1 VKKPMQA
8 VILAA
13 GEGTRLRPLTHG
25 KPKAMLPVA
34 NRPVIAHVIDSLL
47 ANGIRDIVVVVGY
60 RREYVQRF
68 LNSLE
73 IPVTV
78 VVQEKQLGTAHAL
91 RAAAT
96 EITDDFLV
104 LPGDNYI
111 DAASIARIR
120 GEPCAMLVKEH
131 PSPSNFGVVV
141 VRNGIVADIHEKPE
155 EAPALTVSTGILSL
169 PKESLGSLTKNEI
182 PDALIALIRKGMRMK
197 AVMAAEWMDAI
208 YPWDLLRMNQ
218 SLLAHVTPKKAGRM
232 AGNVA
237 FSGVVSVGAG
247 TSIGANATI
256 TGPVVIGEDCE
267 IGPGACILPNTS
279 IGSRVTVEPF
289 TVLGD
294 SLVMDDTFI
303 GSHSRILHAVIGEG
317 CRIADHASTVPA
329 TSLFSI
335 EGKVQKAEF
344 GAVLGD
350 RVSTAPFT
358 VLRTC
363 IVGNG
368 VTVREGRTLTQI
380 LPDNTL
386 VM

>member
-1 VKKPMQA
+1 MQA

-13 GEGTRLRPLTHG
+13 GEGTRLRPLTHS
-25 KPKAMLPVA
+25 KPKAMIPVA
-34 NRPVIAHVIDSLL
+34 NRPVIEHVIDALL
-47 ANGIRDIVVVVGY
+47 ANGIRDIIVVVGY

-73 IPVTV
+73 IPVRV

-91 RAAAT
+91 RCAAP
-96 EITDDFLV
+96 EIQEDFLV

-111 DAASIARIR
+111 DPASIAKIK

-141 VRNGIVADIHEKPE
+141 IRDGLVSGITEKPE
-155 EAPALTVSTGILSL
+155 EAPTHTVSTGIISL
-169 PKESLGSLTKNEI
+169 PRDALGSLVKNEI
-182 PDALIALIRKGMRMK
+182 PDAIMGLIRTGMRMK
-197 AVMAAEWMDAI
+197 AIMAEDWQDAI
-208 YPWDLLRMNQ
+208 YPWDLLKMNQ
-218 SLLAHVTPKKAGRM
+218 SLLRHITPEKAGRM
-232 AGNVA
+232 AGNIA
-237 FSGVVSVGAG
+237 FSGVVRVGAG
-247 TSIGANATI
+247 TGIGPNTTI

-267 IGPGACILPNTS
+267 IGPGTCILPGTS
-279 IGSRVTVEPF
+279 IGSRVRIEPF
-289 TVLGD
+289 TVLGS
-294 SLVMDDTFI
+294 SLIMDDTSI
-303 GSHSRILHAVIGEG
+303 GSHSRIMNAVIGEG
-317 CRIADHASTVPA
+317 CRIADHASTA
-329 TSLFSI
+329 ESLSFLSI

-368 VTVREGRTLTQI
+368 VTIREGRTITQI
-380 LPDNTL
+380 LPDNSL

>member
-1 VKKPMQA
+1 MQA

-25 KPKAMLPVA
+25 KPKAMIPVA
-34 NRPVIAHVIDSLL
+34 NRPVIQHVMDALL

-68 LNSLE
+68 LNSLDT
-73 IPVTV
+73 PVTV

-91 RAAAT
+91 RAAAP
-96 EITDDFLV
+96 EISGDFLV

-111 DAASIARIR
+111 DAASIARIK

-141 VRNGIVADIHEKPE
+141 VKKGLVAEILEKPE
-155 EAPALTVSTGILSL
+155 EAPAQTVSTGILSL
-169 PKESLGSLTKNEI
+169 PRESLKSLGKNEI
-182 PDALIALIRKGMRMK
+182 PDAVNALIGRGMRMK
-197 AVMAAEWMDAI
+197 AVMAGEWMDAI

-218 SLLAHVTPKKAGRM
+218 SLLAHVTPRKAGRM
-232 AGNVA
+232 AGNVS
-237 FSGVVSVGAG
+237 FSGPVSMGKG
-247 TSIGANATI
+247 TTIGPNTTI

-267 IGPGACILPNTS
+267 IGPNTCILPGTS
-279 IGSRVTVEPF
+279 LGSRVGIGPF
-289 TVLGD
+289 TVIGS
-294 SLVMDDTFI
+294 SLVMDDTAI
-303 GSHSRILHAVIGEG
+303 GSHSQVLQAVIGEG
-317 CRIADHASTVPA
+317 CRIADHASTV
-329 TSLFSI
+329 TTSSLFSI

-344 GAVLGD
+344 GAILGD

-358 VLRTC
+358 VFRTC

-368 VTVREGRTLTQI
+368 VTVREGRTLTQMV
-380 LPDNTL
+380 PDNTL

>member
-1 VKKPMQA
+1 MQA

-25 KPKAMLPVA
+25 KPKAMIPVA
-34 NRPVIAHVIDSLL
+34 NRPVIEHVIDALL

-68 LNSLE
+68 LNDLE

-91 RAAAT
+91 RSAAP
-96 EITDDFLV
+96 EIRDDFLV

-111 DAASIARIR
+111 DAASIARIKE
-120 GEPCAMLVKEH
+120 EPCAMLVKEH
-131 PSPSNFGVVV
+131 SSPSNFGVVV
-141 VRNGIVADIHEKPE
+141 VRNGFVTDILEKPE
-155 EAPALTVSTGILSL
+155 EAPTQTVSTGILSL
-169 PKESLGSLTKNEI
+169 PRDTPGSLAKNEI
-182 PDALIALIRKGMRMK
+182 PDALMGLIRNGMRLK
-197 AVMAAEWMDAI
+197 AVMAEEWMDAI

-218 SLLAHVTPKKAGRM
+218 SLLPHISPRKAGRM
-232 AGNVA
+232 AGNIA
-237 FSGVVSVGAG
+237 FSGVVNVGAG
-247 TSIGANATI
+247 TTIGPNTTI
-256 TGPVVIGEDCE
+256 AGPVIIGDDCD
-267 IGPGACILPNTS
+267 IGPGSCILSGTS

-289 TVLGD
+289 TVLGN
-294 SLVMDDTFI
+294 SLIMDDTSI
-303 GSHSRILHAVIGEG
+303 GSHSRIRDAIIGEG
-317 CRIADHASTVPA
+317 CRIADHASTL
-329 TSLFSI
+329 TTSSLFQI
-335 EGKVQKAEF
+335 EGKVQKAGF

-350 RVSTAPFT
+350 RVTTAPFT

-368 VTVREGRTLTQI
+368 VTIREGRTITDI
-380 LPDNTL
+380 VPDATL

>member
-1 VKKPMQA
+1 MQA

-60 RREYVQRF
+60 RREFVQRY

-91 RAAAT
+91 RAAAA
-96 EITDDFLV
+96 EITEDFLV

-111 DAASIARIR
+111 DPASIARIK

-141 VRNGIVADIHEKPE
+141 VKNGIVADILEKPE
-155 EAPALTVSTGILSL
+155 EAPSHTVSTGILSL
-169 PKESLGSLTKNEI
+169 PRESLGSLAKNEI
-182 PDALIALIRKGMRMK
+182 PDALMGLIRKGMRMK

-208 YPWDLLRMNQ
+208 YPWDLLRMNR
-218 SLLAHVTPKKAGRM
+218 SLLAHVAPKKAGRM

-237 FSGVVSVGAG
+237 FSGLVSVGAG
-247 TSIGANATI
+247 TTIGPNATI

-289 TVLGD
+289 TVLGE
-294 SLVMDDTFI
+294 SLVMDDTSI
-303 GSHSRILHAVIGEG
+303 GSHSRILHSVIGEG
-317 CRIADHASTVPA
+317 CRIADHASTLSTP
-329 TSLFSI
+329 SLFSI
-335 EGKVQKAEF
+335 EGEVQKAEF

-350 RVSTAPFT
+350 RVTTAPFT

-368 VTVREGRTLTQI
+368 VTVREGRTLTQM

>member
-1 VKKPMQA
+1 MQA

-60 RREYVQRF
+60 RREFVQRY

-91 RAAAT
+91 RAAAA
-96 EITDDFLV
+96 EITEDLLV

-111 DAASIARIR
+111 DPASIARIK

-141 VRNGIVADIHEKPE
+141 VKNGIVADILEKPE
-155 EAPALTVSTGILSL
+155 EAPSHTVSTGILSL
-169 PKESLGSLTKNEI
+169 PRESLGSLAKNEI
-182 PDALIALIRKGMRMK
+182 PDALMGLIRKGMRMK

-208 YPWDLLRMNQ
+208 YPWDLLRMNR
-218 SLLAHVTPKKAGRM
+218 SLLAHVAPKKAGRM

-237 FSGVVSVGAG
+237 FSGLVSVGAG
-247 TSIGANATI
+247 TTIGPNATI

-289 TVLGD
+289 TVLGE
-294 SLVMDDTFI
+294 SLVMDDTSI
-303 GSHSRILHAVIGEG
+303 GSHSRILHSVIGEG
-317 CRIADHASTVPA
+317 CRIADHASTLSTP
-329 TSLFSI
+329 SLFSI
-335 EGKVQKAEF
+335 EGEVQKAEF

-350 RVSTAPFT
+350 RVTTAPFT

-368 VTVREGRTLTQI
+368 VTVREGRTLTQM

>member
-1 VKKPMQA
+1 MQA

-25 KPKAMLPVA
+25 KPKAMIPVA

-47 ANGIRDIVVVVGY
+47 ANGIRDIVVVAGY

-73 IPVTV
+73 IPVRV

-91 RAAAT
+91 RTAAP

-111 DAASIARIR
+111 DPASIARIK
-120 GEPCAMLVKEH
+120 GERCAMLVKEH

-141 VRNGIVADIHEKPE
+141 VRNGLVADLIEKPE
-155 EAPALTVSTGILSL
+155 EAPAHTVSTGIISL
-169 PKESLGSLTKNEI
+169 PRESLADLAKNEI
-182 PDALIALIRKGMRMK
+182 PDALMGLIRKGMRMK
-197 AVMAAEWMDAI
+197 AIMAAEWMDAI

-218 SLLAHVTPKKAGRM
+218 SLLGHVTPKKAGKM
-232 AGNVA
+232 AGNVS
-237 FSGVVSVGAG
+237 FTGVVSIGAG
-247 TSIGANATI
+247 TSVGPDTII
-256 TGPVVIGEDCE
+256 TGPVIIGEDCE

-289 TVLGD
+289 TILGD
-294 SLVMDDTFI
+294 SLVMDDTSI
-303 GSHSRILHAVIGEG
+303 GSHSRILNSVIGEG
-317 CRIADHASTVPA
+317 CRIADHASTFSSP
-329 TSLFSI
+329 SIFSI
-335 EGKVQKAEF
+335 EGTVQKAEF
-344 GAVLGD
+344 GAILGD
-350 RVSTAPFT
+350 RVTTAPFT

-368 VTVREGRTLTQI
+368 VTVREGRTLTHI
-380 LPDNTL
+380 IPDNSL

>member
-1 VKKPMQA
+1 MQA

-73 IPVTV
+73 IPVRV

-91 RAAAT
+91 RAAAP
-96 EITDDFLV
+96 EITGDFLV

-141 VRNGIVADIHEKPE
+141 VRNGIVADILEKPE
-155 EAPALTVSTGILSL
+155 EAPAHTVSTGILSL
-169 PKESLGSLTKNEI
+169 PEEILGSLAKNEI
-182 PDALIALIRKGMRMK
+182 PDALVALIRKGMRMK

-218 SLLAHVTPKKAGRM
+218 SLLAHVPPKKAGRM
-232 AGNVA
+232 AGNVT

-247 TSIGANATI
+247 STIGPNAI
-256 TGPVVIGEDCE
+256 LAGPVVIGEDCE
-267 IGPGACILPNTS
+267 IGPGVCILPNTS

-294 SLVMDDTFI
+294 TLIMDDTSI

-317 CRIADHASTVPA
+317 CRIGDHASTVENS
-329 TSLFSI
+329 SLFSI
-335 EGKVQKAEF
+335 EGKVQKTEF

-350 RVSTAPFT
+350 RVTTAPFT
-358 VLRTC
+358 VFRTC

-380 LPDNTL
+380 VPDNTL

>member
-1 VKKPMQA
+1 MQA

-13 GEGTRLRPLTHG
+13 GEGTRLRPLTRS
-25 KPKAMLPVA
+25 KPKALIPVA
-34 NRPVIAHVIDSLL
+34 NRPIIAHVIDALT

-60 RREYVQRF
+60 RRESVQAF
-68 LNSLE
+68 LNDLDV
-73 IPVTV
+73 PVRT
-78 VVQEKQLGTAHAL
+78 VVQEKQLGTAHAI
-91 RAAAT
+91 RSAVP
-96 EITDDFLV
+96 EITEDFLV

-111 DAASIARIR
+111 DAGSIAKIK

-131 PSPSNFGVVV
+131 PSPSNFGVVLIRDGLV
-141 VRNGIVADIHEKPE
+141 AGIIEKPE
-155 EAPALTVSTGILSL
+155 EASTLTVSTGILSL
-169 PKESLGSLTKNEI
+169 PRDVLGSLAGKNEI
-182 PDALIALIRKGMRMK
+182 PDALMGLIRKGMRMK
-197 AVMAAEWMDAI
+197 AIMAGNWMDAI

-218 SLLAHVTPKKAGRM
+218 SLLSLVTSEKAGRM

-237 FSGVVSVGAG
+237 FTGAVRVGKG
-247 TSIGANATI
+247 TSIGPNSTI
-256 TGPVVIGEDCE
+256 TGPVVIGEDCR
-267 IGPGACILPNTS
+267 IGPGSCILPGTS
-279 IGSRVTVEPF
+279 IGSRVTIDPF
-289 TVLGD
+289 TMLGS

-303 GSHSRILHAVIGEG
+303 GSHSRILDAVIGEG
-317 CRIADHASTVPA
+317 CRIADHTSTDGTP
-329 TSLFSI
+329 SLFSI

-350 RVSTAPFT
+350 RVTTAPFT

-368 VTVREGRTLTQI
+368 AVIREGRTITQI

>member
-1 VKKPMQA
+1 MQA

-47 ANGIRDIVVVVGY
+47 ANGIRDIVVVAGY

-73 IPVTV
+73 IPVRV

-91 RAAAT
+91 RTAAP

-111 DAASIARIR
+111 DAASIARIK

-141 VRNGIVADIHEKPE
+141 VRNGIVADIIEKPE
-155 EAPALTVSTGILSL
+155 DAPAHTVSTGILSL
-169 PKESLGSLTKNEI
+169 PRESLPSLAKNEI
-182 PDALIALIRKGMRMK
+182 PDALVGLIRKGMRMK

-218 SLLAHVTPKKAGRM
+218 SLLSHVTPKKAGRM

-237 FSGVVSVGAG
+237 FSGIVSVGAG
-247 TSIGANATI
+247 TSIGPNATI
-256 TGPVVIGEDCE
+256 NGPVIIGEDCE

-289 TVLGD
+289 TVLGE
-294 SLVMDDTFI
+294 SLVMDDTSI
-303 GSHSRILHAVIGEG
+303 GSHSRILRAVIGEG
-317 CRIADHASTVPA
+317 CRIADHASTVP
-329 TSLFSI
+329 TPSVFSI

-344 GAVLGD
+344 GAILGD
-350 RVSTAPFT
+350 RVTTAPFT

-363 IVGNG
+363 IIGNG
-368 VTVREGRTLTQI
+368 VTIREGRTLTQI

>member
-1 VKKPMQA
+1 MQA

-13 GEGTRLRPLTHG
+13 GEGTRLRPLTRS
-25 KPKAMLPVA
+25 KPKAMIPVA
-34 NRPVIAHVIDSLL
+34 NRPVISHVIDALL
-47 ANGIRDIVVVVGY
+47 ANGIRDIIVVVGY

-73 IPVTV
+73 VPVTV

-91 RAAAT
+91 RTAAP
-96 EITDDFLV
+96 EIREDFLV

-131 PSPSNFGVVV
+131 PTPSNFGVVV
-141 VRNGIVADIHEKPE
+141 IRDGLVSAITEKPE
-155 EAPALTVSTGILSL
+155 EAPAHTVSTGIISL
-169 PKESLGSLTKNEI
+169 PRDSLDSLAKNEI
-182 PDALIALIRKGMRMK
+182 PDAIMGLIRKGMRMK
-197 AVMAAEWMDAI
+197 AIMAEDWQDAI
-208 YPWDLLRMNQ
+208 YPWDLLKLNQ
-218 SLLAHVTPKKAGRM
+218 SLLRHITPGKAGRM
-232 AGNVA
+232 AGNVT
-237 FSGVVSVGAG
+237 FSGIVHVGAG
-247 TSIGANATI
+247 TTIGPNTTI
-256 TGPVVIGEDCE
+256 TGPVVIGENCE
-267 IGPGACILPNTS
+267 IGPGTCILPGTS
-279 IGSRVTVEPF
+279 IGSRVSIGPF
-289 TVLGD
+289 TMLGS
-294 SLVMDDTFI
+294 SLIMDDTSI
-303 GSHSRILHAVIGEG
+303 GSHSRILNSVIGEG
-317 CRIADHASTVPA
+317 CRIADHACTAETP
-329 TSLFSI
+329 SLFSI
-335 EGKVQKAEF
+335 EGRVQKAEF

-368 VTVREGRTLTQI
+368 VEIREGRTITQI

>member
-1 VKKPMQA
+1 MQA

-13 GEGTRLRPLTHG
+13 GEGTRLRPLTRG
-25 KPKAMLPVA
+25 KPKAMIPVA
-34 NRPVIAHVIDSLL
+34 NRPVIQHVIDALL

-68 LNSLE
+68 LNGLE
-73 IPVTV
+73 IPVKV

-91 RAAAT
+91 RTAAP
-96 EITDDFLV
+96 EIGDDFLV

-111 DAASIARIR
+111 DAASIAKIK
-120 GEPCAMLVKEH
+120 GVPCAMLVKEH

-141 VRNGIVADIHEKPE
+141 TRDGLVTGIIEKPE
-155 EAPALTVSTGILSL
+155 EAPTQTVSTGIVSL
-169 PKESLGSLTKNEI
+169 PRDSLGELSKNEM
-182 PDALIALIRKGMRMK
+182 PDALMGLIRKGMRMK
-197 AVMAAEWMDAI
+197 AVVAEDWQDAI
-208 YPWDLLRMNQ
+208 YPWDLLRMNER
-218 SLLAHVTPKKAGRM
+218 LLSRITPEKSGRM
-232 AGNVA
+232 AGNVT
-237 FSGVVSVGAG
+237 FSGVVHVGAG
-247 TSIGANATI
+247 TSIGPNTTI
-256 TGPVVIGEDCE
+256 TGPVIIGEDCE
-267 IGPGACILPNTS
+267 IGPGTCILPGTS
-279 IGSRVTVEPF
+279 IGSRVTVDPF
-289 TVLGD
+289 TLLGG
-294 SLVMDDTFI
+294 SLVMDDTAI
-303 GSHSRILHAVIGEG
+303 GSHSRILDAVIGEG
-317 CRIADHASTVPA
+317 CRIADHTSTARNP
-329 TSLFSI
+329 SLFSI

-350 RVSTAPFT
+350 RVSIAPFT

>member
-1 VKKPMQA
+1 MQA

-73 IPVTV
+73 IPVRV

-91 RAAAT
+91 RAAAP
-96 EITDDFLV
+96 EITGDFLV

-111 DAASIARIR
+111 DAESIARIK

-141 VRNGIVADIHEKPE
+141 VRNGFVADILEKPD
-155 EAPALTVSTGILSL
+155 EAPAHTVSTGILSL
-169 PKESLGSLTKNEI
+169 PGEILGSLAKNEI
-182 PDALIALIRKGMRMK
+182 PDALTALIRKGMRMK

-218 SLLAHVTPKKAGRM
+218 SLLAHVPPKKAGRM
-232 AGNVA
+232 AGNVT

-247 TSIGANATI
+247 STIGPNAI
-256 TGPVVIGEDCE
+256 LAGPVVIGEDCE
-267 IGPGACILPNTS
+267 IGPGVCILPNTS

-294 SLVMDDTFI
+294 ALIMDDTSI

-317 CRIADHASTVPA
+317 CRIGDHASTVENS
-329 TSLFSI
+329 SLFSI
-335 EGKVQKAEF
+335 EGKVQKTEF
-344 GAVLGD
+344 GAILGD
-350 RVSTAPFT
+350 RVTTAPFT
-358 VLRTC
+358 VFRTC

-380 LPDNTL
+380 VPDNTL